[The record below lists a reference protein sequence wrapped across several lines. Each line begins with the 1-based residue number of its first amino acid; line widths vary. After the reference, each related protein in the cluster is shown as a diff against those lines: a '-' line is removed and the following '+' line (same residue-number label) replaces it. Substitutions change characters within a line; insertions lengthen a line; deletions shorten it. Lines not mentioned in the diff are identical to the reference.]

1 MKPDVLNPAKAWAGS
16 LLLAGSLVAAPLP
29 AAEPPPAT
37 PSASSSNVTFVT
49 GGVGETER
57 SQMNE
62 ISEAFNLRVIIAK
75 ANGDYLS
82 GVNLTIR
89 DQKGT
94 PMLSTVT
101 QGPLLM
107 ARLPPGRYTVTANL
121 GSEVRQE
128 IVTVDP
134 TRQTVVLMQLA
145 DA

>member
-1 MKPDVLNPAKAWAGS
+1 MKPDILNPARAWAGS

-37 PSASSSNVTFVT
+37 PSARGSTVTFIT

-57 SQMNE
+57 SQINE
-62 ISEAFNLRVIIAK
+62 ISEAFNLRVVTAK
-75 ANGDYLS
+75 TNGDYLS

-89 DQKGT
+89 NEKGA

-101 QGPLLM
+101 QGPLLL
-107 ARLPPGRYTVTANL
+107 AQLPPGKYTVTANL

-128 IVTVDP
+128 VVMVDRA
-134 TRQTVVLMQLA
+134 RQAVVLMHLA